1 MNDQPERSDHP
12 DAVVRAILTA
22 YVWSQLA
29 PVAAARGASEAELA
43 VQVKWAVEEVL
54 GGYWRWN

>member
-12 DAVVRAILTA
+12 DAVVWAILAA
-22 YVWSQLA
+22 YAWFQLA